1 MLMFWAEAPQ
11 CMPRPTLTHLV
22 LRDFTYLKEYR
33 SYNYK
38 LLIWT
43 IWSQS
48 WTIANASR
56 RMRADDD
63 GSERNLGD
71 LEEENINA
79 SKKDE
84 GTKSSFMVNTYVV
97 TSKFSTILDTLL
109 ERTNYVSILDPV
121 WTVPKW
127 RSTRDKIWYGWKP
140 CQLET
145 CQNCQFSHLGVVN
158 ISTVGV
164 AKKQTK

>member
-1 MLMFWAEAPQ
+1 
-11 CMPRPTLTHLV
+11 
-22 LRDFTYLKEYR
+22 
-33 SYNYK
+33 
-38 LLIWT
+38 
-43 IWSQS
+43 
-48 WTIANASR
+48 
-56 RMRADDD
+56 MRADDD

-127 RSTRDKIWYGWKP
+127 RSTRDKIWYG
-140 CQLET
+140 
-145 CQNCQFSHLGVVN
+145 
-158 ISTVGV
+158 
-164 AKKQTK
+164 